1 MKKNEFRVELIIYT
15 NDDNPNRVTE
25 ILGISPTEIYVK
37 GEQWYTPFSK
47 KLIQGKYNQ
56 NNIWIYSTD
65 KAFITQNETIY
76 LDTSI
81 QGLLELL
88 RKEKEKLKEILEKY
102 PSSYF
107 GCYAYYYDSHEYFKI
122 NKGLLKEL
130 SYYDIDIV
138 FDSYNFS
145 SSDSNEG

>member
-1 MKKNEFRVELIIYT
+1 MEKNEYRIELIIHT

-25 ILGISPTEIYVK
+25 VLGIKPTEIYVK
-37 GEQWYTPFSK
+37 GEQWYTPSSK
-47 KLIQGKYNQ
+47 KPIQGKYNQ

-65 KAFITQNETIY
+65 KLCVAQDETIY

-81 QGLLELL
+81 QDLLAFL
-88 RKEKEKLKEILEKY
+88 RKEKEKIKAILQKY

-122 NKGLLKEL
+122 DKTLLKEL
-130 SYYDIDIV
+130 SYYEIDIV

-145 SSDSNEG
+145 KDESE